1 MQSYSELVDKLLA
14 DGGDC
19 LQKLHPTEPFDAGA
33 VIEIREAPDTDLTG
47 GREAGPLA
55 PAVRAGLFYFYDA
68 LDEAHRLVQN
78 LPGDLAA
85 YWHGMV
91 HRREG
96 DFDNARYWFRRA
108 GELPHFAALHSAAA
122 AKSAVVARQITWD
135 PYLFTGLCEQHKFGG
150 EADDL
155 IALQRIEFE
164 VTFDYTWRQAV
175 R

>member
-1 MQSYSELVDKLLA
+1 MQSYSELVNRLLMD
-14 DGGDC
+14 DGEC
-19 LQKLHPTEPFDAGA
+19 LRKLHPSEPGDSIAIRR
-33 VIEIREAPDTDLTG
+33 VREASDADLTG
-47 GREAGPLA
+47 GNPAGPLL
-55 PAVRAGLFYFYDA
+55 PAVRAGLFYFFDA
-68 LDEAHRLVQN
+68 LDEAHRLVQD
-78 LPGDLAA
+78 LSGDLAA

-108 GELPHFAALHSAAA
+108 GELPHFSQLHRAASEE
-122 AKSAVVARQITWD
+122 SAVVARQITWD

-150 EADDL
+150 EEEDL
-155 IALQRIEFE
+155 VSLQRIEFE